1 MLQVHAQC
9 HFGSNLCL
17 YFDFQFLFLGSRQLL
32 DTLMHYFQP
41 SLILVVA
48 RISNSVFPFPS
59 PIPLHSLVNVKSSMA
74 YSFLVCTFQVCLF
87 RETMET
93 RIYSNIIITKQEKG
107 IPIMLLGIK
116 LRHSSK
122 GKGILKEELLIQHEH
137 FQRDIFYFYEFN
149 ITPKYNF
156 MGGRKNLELPLLMST
171 VLVFPQIQVKSKYS

>member
-1 MLQVHAQC
+1 
-9 HFGSNLCL
+9 
-17 YFDFQFLFLGSRQLL
+17 
-32 DTLMHYFQP
+32 
-41 SLILVVA
+41 
-48 RISNSVFPFPS
+48 
-59 PIPLHSLVNVKSSMA
+59 
-74 YSFLVCTFQVCLF
+74 
-87 RETMET
+87 MET

-171 VLVFPQIQVKSKYS
+171 FLVFPQIQVKSKYS